1 MMTVPCECS
10 GLWDCTGLGRTYFLE
25 SGWFLRTA
33 ATSAAPRPEPSVES
47 IRSNWYSTPISWEMR
62 DLGRHTW
69 QHADKHCK
77 LASRKNGTGTIPLGW
92 CSSCK
97 TIRGQQWDLHRD
109 SAALLLGSN
118 SAEGVTSSAH
128 SAHVH
133 HDTRPREKLSNSIL
147 STSYKIASSW
157 VLVLILCS
165 IGRRV

>member
-77 LASRKNGTGTIPLGW
+77 LASRKNGTGTIRMMQFLQNNQGPTMGLTPGL
-92 CSSCK
+92 CC
-97 TIRGQQWDLHRD
+97 
-109 SAALLLGSN
+109 SAAWL
-118 SAEGVTSSAH
+118 
-128 SAHVH
+128 
-133 HDTRPREKLSNSIL
+133 KLF
-147 STSYKIASSW
+147 W
-157 VLVLILCS
+157 GGDELCPQCARAPWHQTQGE
-165 IGRRV
+165 IVQFNIEH